1 MVEHPTNL
9 TPSMKIQ
16 LHIGYLLT
24 GLLFLSFADRNSS
37 PSRNL
42 SADTTGKGRSMINA
56 SFVSAEHKLTERS
69 YSPADLDEMLQHNQ
83 PAALKLGT
91 TRQGLSVNAWYFP
104 GISDKRAL
112 VIGGVHGSELSS
124 IEVAHAL
131 VERLMDAEEKTYYSV
146 IVIPALF
153 PDNAAMA
160 MRVPEQTGSM
170 LNIGRYTHEQAV
182 DPNRQMPSP
191 GENIDDD
198 ELTDHLSRRIE
209 KENQLLLQLI
219 REYKPHRI
227 ASLHAI
233 RNINYGGIYADPRT
247 DANGIALG
255 YASDSSLAI
264 DMAALVDRHQG
275 NVDGNHLQTRPTAL
289 YYKDPTPVAAG
300 FPQKRNTV
308 GAALRSNRGSGISM
322 GTWGTTAVEK
332 EKETRLNR
340 DAMRV
345 ITMEVPGAKRSFDYK
360 TDQEKAFF
368 RNQILAFVNAIH
380 SVFLGNYH
388 VED

>member
-1 MVEHPTNL
+1 
-9 TPSMKIQ
+9 
-16 LHIGYLLT
+16 
-24 GLLFLSFADRNSS
+24 
-37 PSRNL
+37 
-42 SADTTGKGRSMINA
+42 MINA
-56 SFVSAEHKLTERS
+56 SFASVEHKLTERL
-69 YSPADLDEMLQHNQ
+69 YSPADLDELLERQQ
-83 PAALKLGT
+83 PAGIQLGT
-91 TRQGLSVNAWYFP
+91 TRQGRSVNAWYFP
-104 GISDKRAL
+104 GTSDKRAL

-124 IEVAHAL
+124 IEVAQAL
-131 VERLMDAEEKTYYSV
+131 VERLMSANEQSHYSV

-153 PDNAAMA
+153 PDNAATA
-160 MRVPEQTGSM
+160 MRMPEQTGSV

-198 ELTDHLSRRIE
+198 ELTDHLNRRIE

-219 REYKPHRI
+219 REYKPDRI
-227 ASLHAI
+227 ASVHAI

-247 DANGIALG
+247 DANSIALG
-255 YASDSSLAI
+255 YASDSSLAV
-264 DMAALVDRHQG
+264 DMATLVDKQQG
-275 NVDGNHLQTRPTAL
+275 NVEGNHLQTRPTAL

-308 GAALRSNRGSGISM
+308 GAALKSNRGSGISM

-332 EKETRLNR
+332 EKDQALNR

-345 ITMEVPGAKRSFDYK
+345 ITMEVPGARRSFDYK
-360 TDQEKAFF
+360 TDQQKAFF
-368 RNQILAFVNAIH
+368 RNQMLAFVNAIH
-380 SVFLGNYH
+380 HIFLGNHH